1 MNRFI
6 IVDAMKCIGC
16 CICEVVCVV
25 LYYENQDC
33 VVLLLD
39 EFIFCIC
46 VIKDYCWI
54 TVVVCYQCEDVLCVN
69 VCFVD
74 AISCEYGYIFVE

>member
-6 IVDAMKCIGC
+6 IADATKCIGC
-16 CICEVVCVV
+16 RICEVVCVV
-25 LYYENQDC
+25 SYYENQDC
-33 VVLLLD
+33 VALLLD
-39 EFIFCIC
+39 EFIFRIR

-54 TVVVCYQCEDVLCVN
+54 TVVVCYQCEDVSCAN

-74 AISCEYGYIFVE
+74 AISREYGYIFVE